1 MTAHRLPD
9 GDNARSSATLRQIWP
24 PGHLASPLT
33 SQPGVQ
39 NSSKVCAG
47 ASSSATEDRPDLRG
61 CNIVTTPLRG
71 VHGFGPTLS
80 LNSRS

>member
-24 PGHLASPLT
+24 RGHLESTLT

-39 NSSKVCAG
+39 DSSKVCAG
-47 ASSSATEDRPDLRG
+47 ASSSAKE
-61 CNIVTTPLRG
+61 IA
-71 VHGFGPTLS
+71 PTCEVAIS
-80 LNSRS
+80 